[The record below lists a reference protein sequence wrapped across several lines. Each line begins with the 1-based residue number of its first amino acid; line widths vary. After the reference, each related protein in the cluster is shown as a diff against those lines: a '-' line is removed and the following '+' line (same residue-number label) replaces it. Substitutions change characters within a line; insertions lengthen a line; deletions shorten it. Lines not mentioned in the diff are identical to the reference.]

1 MTYLLAGLLVGF
13 FVAIPIGAAAIL
25 CINRSIQFGYKAGFY
40 TGFGVALADFLYGI
54 VAVFGLFAISGETLQ
69 NQPVLRLVGAFCIMF
84 VGLRMMSKS
93 TEPLERNLEHETA
106 FEDAVTGFMI
116 TITNP
121 MTLIAF
127 IAALSYVNYLLDQIS
142 FIGSVTIVF
151 GIFFGSIFWWC
162 ILSYIA
168 IALRDKLINKT
179 IQKINLTSGLLIFVF
194 GGILVLSIKGF

>member
-1 MTYLLAGLLVGF
+1 MTYLLAGLLTGF
-13 FVAIPIGAAAIL
+13 FVAIPVGAAAIL
-25 CINRSIQFGYKAGFY
+25 CINRSVQFGFKAGFY
-40 TGFGVALADFLYGI
+40 TGFGVALADFAYGV

-93 TEPLERNLEHETA
+93 TGQLQRDLEHETA
-106 FEDAVTGFMI
+106 VEDAVTGFMI

-127 IAALSYVNYLLDQIS
+127 IAALSYVNFLLDQIS
-142 FIGSVTIVF
+142 FLGSVTIVS
-151 GIFFGSIFWWC
+151 GIFFGSLLWWC